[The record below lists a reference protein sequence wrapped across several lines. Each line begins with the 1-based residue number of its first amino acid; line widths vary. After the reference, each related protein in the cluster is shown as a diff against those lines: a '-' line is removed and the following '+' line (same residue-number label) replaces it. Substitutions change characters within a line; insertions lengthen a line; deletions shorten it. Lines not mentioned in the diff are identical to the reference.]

1 MSGGTHSPQGD
12 TRSDEQLLAAHT
24 HGDPTA
30 FTTLITR
37 HHTYLWNVALRTTRD
52 PDDAADALQEALLS
66 AHRTA
71 GSFRA
76 EARVSSWLHRIVVN
90 ASLDR
95 LRRNAARRTVPLP
108 EFDTAV
114 LTDHTDD
121 YQRVDLTETISRAL
135 DELPSGQRAAV
146 LALDVEGYSISEA
159 AQLLGVPEG
168 TIKSRSSRGRLR
180 LAKLLGH
187 LRHESLQD
195 GSE

>member
-1 MSGGTHSPQGD
+1 M
-12 TRSDEQLLAAHT
+12 
-24 HGDPTA
+24 
-30 FTTLITR
+30 
-37 HHTYLWNVALRTTRD
+37 
-52 PDDAADALQEALLS
+52 S

-108 EFDTAV
+108 EFDTAI

-195 GSE
+195 ESE